1 MRIENR
7 QVKTLF
13 GVVGLF
19 LFGNTLRIILN
30 IDEAIQDY
38 TRALELEPGNATAYH
53 NRGSLYE
60 RVGRCGGGQPGACE
74 ARFLSKARLVLA
86 LADSGT
92 GVTLAGGGELGT
104 CTHGLRAGALGAG
117 STARSP
123 SPHVL
128 LASQLHVP

>member
-38 TRALELEPGNATAYH
+38 DTV
-53 NRGSLYE
+53 SI
-60 RVGRCGGGQPGACE
+60 CGVLW
-74 ARFLSKARLVLA
+74 LSRKQVL
-86 LADSGT
+86 
-92 GVTLAGGGELGT
+92 
-104 CTHGLRAGALGAG
+104 
-117 STARSP
+117 
-123 SPHVL
+123 
-128 LASQLHVP
+128 